1 MLSSSSMKHHI
12 SNKAL
17 FKNFLFNYIN
27 FYDVCKDYL
36 NLSANLQPSSLVQSL
51 GYMTLVN
58 HENNNNKTI
67 R

>member
-36 NLSANLQPSSLVQSL
+36 NLSEMNQHGVCRTFS
-51 GYMTLVN
+51 
-58 HENNNNKTI
+58 
-67 R
+67 